1 MDRHTAIIEANHVR
15 LRPILM
21 TTISIVAGM
30 LPIAFGRGAGSG
42 SRASM
47 AVTIIGG
54 QMLCLLLTLLVTPV
68 VYSYF
73 DGLRTAKISDLVS
86 RMWGKARKSRVAAAP
101 SPATPVAVPVEQR
114 GV

>member
-1 MDRHTAIIEANHVR
+1 
-15 LRPILM
+15 M
-21 TTISIVAGM
+21 TTISIIAGM

-54 QMLCLLLTLLVTPV
+54 QILCLLLTLLITPV

-73 DGLRTAKISDLVS
+73 DGLRAWRPSDLLNPLMKLVG
-86 RMWGKARKSRVAAAP
+86 RPAAP
-101 SPATPVAVPVEQR
+101 QTAVPGYGTAPEKAEI
-114 GV
+114 

>member
-1 MDRHTAIIEANHVR
+1 MDRHEAIIQANHVR

-54 QMLCLLLTLLVTPV
+54 QLLCLLLTLLVTPV

-73 DGLRTAKISDLVS
+73 DGLREAKITDLV
-86 RMWGKARKSRVAAAP
+86 A
-101 SPATPVAVPVEQR
+101 
-114 GV
+114 

>member
-1 MDRHTAIIEANHVR
+1 
-15 LRPILM
+15 M
-21 TTISIVAGM
+21 TTIAIVAGM

-73 DGLRTAKISDLVS
+73 DGMRAWRPSDLLALLRLKQPGGTLEPAPVVPVP
-86 RMWGKARKSRVAAAP
+86 ARPADAARAAP
-101 SPATPVAVPVEQR
+101 PSPSA
-114 GV
+114 G

>member
-1 MDRHTAIIEANHVR
+1 
-15 LRPILM
+15 M

-73 DGLRTAKISDLVS
+73 DGMREAKITDLL
-86 RMWGKARKSRVAAAP
+86 KALRKLLVRKPKAQ
-101 SPATPVAVPVEQR
+101 AVPAGAPGTAQPEAEATF
-114 GV
+114 

>member
-1 MDRHTAIIEANHVR
+1 MR

-21 TTISIVAGM
+21 TTIAIVAGM

-54 QMLCLLLTLLVTPV
+54 QILCLLLTLLITPV

-73 DGLRTAKISDLVS
+73 AGLSAWRPSDMLNPVWKLFRPRPGVPQPAKSE
-86 RMWGKARKSRVAAAP
+86 R
-101 SPATPVAVPVEQR
+101 
-114 GV
+114 